1 MIKTVQSSFLPRSL
15 RSRVGIACGALGAC
29 VAVGLGEHAGARSIA
44 GADARSADGQEPS
57 APRVALEAGLEQA
70 FLEQGIRVDVAGGT
84 CAVGV
89 EVCVRGELLEY
100 VLVAPNGAA
109 HESLF
114 ATGVRP
120 SLLNTALLALG
131 VEPGTNVAWVEK
143 DPPPEEEALRSG
155 ASPFEVV
162 PPSGDGFRIYVAWQ
176 ESGEPETSGDE
187 VHLHPLGDLINNLRT
202 GRSMR
207 RHRWV
212 FLASRMVRPR
222 PEADEE
228 VLAADLEGN
237 LINLSYFRAGNT
249 LLTASLD
256 DCVHQTIWMPNS
268 FLVPERGARLMLIF
282 SRERLE
288 RLPVSL
294 AEHLPRTDRGGD
306 EPGEDR

>member
-1 MIKTVQSSFLPRSL
+1 M
-15 RSRVGIACGALGAC
+15 AAAALGGASIQDTGPPP
-29 VAVGLGEHAGARSIA
+29 VA
-44 GADARSADGQEPS
+44 GQEE
-57 APRVALEAGLEQA
+57 LEADLERA
-70 FLEQGIRVDVAGGT
+70 FLEQGLRVDVAGGI
-84 CAVGV
+84 CAVDV

-114 ATGVRP
+114 ATSVRP

-131 VEPGTNVAWVEK
+131 AKPGVNASWVEK
-143 DPPPEEEALRSG
+143 DPPPAVEELRAG
-155 ASPFEVV
+155 VSPFEII
-162 PPSGDGFRIYVAWQ
+162 PPSGDGFRIYAAWL
-176 ESGEPETSGDE
+176 EPGEPETAGDE
-187 VHLHPLGDLINNLRT
+187 VRFHPLDDLINNLRT

-222 PEADEE
+222 PEDTEE

-249 LLTASLD
+249 LLTAALD

-268 FLVPERGARLMLIF
+268 FLLPERGTRVTLIF
-282 SRERLE
+282 SRSRLTGV
-288 RLPVSL
+288 PDSV
-294 AEHLPRTDRGGD
+294 AEHLPRAGSGGD
-306 EPGEDR
+306 VPGEDR